1 MTAPALDLSV
11 VRLKLTKMTDRI
23 LMRLH
28 DRAGFPL
35 NRPVYR
41 AGAIEI
47 PSRPGISLFDFAI
60 EGLEAYH
67 ASLGRYDFPD
77 QFPLSAAGRSGGESP
92 RRTPPAAST
101 EKVEIA
107 LRGDLEA
114 FYIREVLPRLCA
126 DQDDPNSYGETAY
139 CDADLLELLNER
151 INVGRDIALAKVQR
165 EPDLL
170 QLLADDASLAERLTD
185 RAREENVLAD
195 AATAA
200 ERYSLDPELA
210 RFVFRWIIDRTLAL
224 EVEYLKRIGGG

>member
-35 NRPVYR
+35 NRPVYEP
-41 AGAIEI
+41 GAIEI
-47 PSRPGISLFDFAI
+47 PSRPGISLFAYAI

-77 QFPLSAAGRSGGESP
+77 QFPLSAAGQSGAETT
-92 RRTPPAAST
+92 RRTPPAAPSA
-101 EKVEIA
+101 KVEIH
-107 LRGDLEA
+107 LRADLEA
-114 FYIREVLPRLCA
+114 FYTGEVLPRLCA
-126 DQDDPNSYGETAY
+126 EADDPNSYGETAY

-170 QLLADDASLAERLTD
+170 HLLADDTTLAERLTD

-200 ERYSLDPELA
+200 ERYSLDPALA

-224 EVEYLKRIGGG
+224 EVEYLQRLNR

>member
-1 MTAPALDLSV
+1 MTAPPLDLSV

-35 NRPVYR
+35 NRPVYQP
-41 AGAIEI
+41 GAIEI

-60 EGLEAYH
+60 EGLESYH

-77 QFPLSAAGRSGGESP
+77 QFPLSEAARPGAGP
-92 RRTPPAAST
+92 RRNAPAPST

-107 LRGDLEA
+107 LRADLEV
-114 FYIREVLPRLCA
+114 FYIKEVLPRLCA

-195 AATAA
+195 AAKAA
-200 ERYSLDPELA
+200 QRYDLDPALA

-224 EVEYLKRIGGG
+224 EVEYLKRIGVDR

>member
-1 MTAPALDLSV
+1 MAAPPLDLSV
-11 VRLKLTKMTDRI
+11 VRLKLTKMSDRL

-35 NRPVYR
+35 NRAVYSP
-41 AGAIEI
+41 GAIEI
-47 PSRPGISLFDFAI
+47 PSRPGSSLFDFAI

-77 QFPLSAAGRSGGESP
+77 QFPLSRAGQSGAQSP
-92 RRTPPAAST
+92 KRKAPLPSA

-107 LRGDLEA
+107 LRADLEA
-114 FYIREVLPRLCA
+114 FYTGEVLPRLCDDA
-126 DQDDPNSYGETAY
+126 DDPNCYGETAY

-185 RAREENVLAD
+185 RVREEAVLAD
-195 AATAA
+195 AAIAA
-200 ERYSLDPELA
+200 ERYSLDPDLA
-210 RFVFRWIIDRTLAL
+210 RFVFRWIIDRTLQL
-224 EVEYLKRIGGG
+224 EVEYLQRLNRA

>member
-1 MTAPALDLSV
+1 MSSTPLDLSV

-35 NRPVYR
+35 NRPVYQ
-41 AGAIEI
+41 AGAIEV
-47 PSRPGISLFDFAI
+47 PARPGISLFDFAI

-77 QFPLSAAGRSGGESP
+77 QFPLSAAGQARPEGS
-92 RRTPPAAST
+92 RRVAPSAAV
-101 EKVEIA
+101 EKVEIS
-107 LRGDLEA
+107 LRADLEA
-114 FYIREVLPRLCA
+114 FYTRDVLPRLCEDA
-126 DQDDPNSYGETAY
+126 DDPNCYGETAY

-170 QLLADDASLAERLTD
+170 QLLADDATLAERLTD
-185 RAREENVLAD
+185 RVREEAVLAD
-195 AATAA
+195 AALAA
-200 ERYSLDPELA
+200 ERYSLDPDLA
-210 RFVFRWIIDRTLAL
+210 RFVFRWIIDRTLSL
-224 EVEYLKRIGGG
+224 EVEYLKRLNRA

>member
-1 MTAPALDLSV
+1 MTAPTLDLSV

-35 NRPVYR
+35 NKPVYQ
-41 AGAIEI
+41 AAAIEI
-47 PSRPGISLFDFAI
+47 PSRPGVSLFDFAI
-60 EGLEAYH
+60 EGLETYH

-77 QFPLSAAGRSGGESP
+77 QFPLSAAGQARGESP
-92 RRTPPAAST
+92 RRAAPPRSA

-107 LRGDLEA
+107 LRADLEA
-114 FYIREVLPRLCA
+114 FYTGEVLPRLCA
-126 DQDDPNSYGETAY
+126 PEDDPNCYGETAY

-170 QLLADDASLAERLTD
+170 KLLADDASLAERLTD
-185 RAREENVLAD
+185 RVREEAVLAD

-200 ERYSLDPELA
+200 ERYGLDGELA

-224 EVEYLKRIGGG
+224 EVEYLKRLNT

>member
-1 MTAPALDLSV
+1 MPAPALDLSL

-35 NRPVYR
+35 NRPVYEP
-41 AGAIEI
+41 GAIAI
-47 PSRPGISLFDFAI
+47 PSRPGVSLFAYAI

-77 QFPLSAAGRSGGESP
+77 QFPLSSAGKAAGETGWRAIPEA
-92 RRTPPAAST
+92 PASR
-101 EKVEIA
+101 VEIA

-114 FYIREVLPRLCA
+114 FYIKDVLPRLCSDA
-126 DQDDPNSYGETAY
+126 DDPNSYGETAY

-170 QLLADDASLAERLTD
+170 DLLADDATLAERLTD

-200 ERYSLDPELA
+200 ERYSLDPALA
-210 RFVFRWIIDRTLAL
+210 RFVFRCIIDRTLAL
-224 EVEYLKRIGGG
+224 EVEYLQRLPR